1 MSDKP
6 RVLILG
12 GVGFIGRNLVR
23 YLATNNLVS
32 KICVSDKVPPQV
44 AGLSETEK
52 AIFESDL
59 VTFKQANLARENK
72 VEEVF
77 NHDGGHYSFVI
88 NLAGATKYS
97 QPPEVY
103 QENIIDVSRT
113 CAQVAKRHNVTRY
126 IECSTSQVYSHKSSP
141 SSGWA
146 ENGTL
151 SPWTGV
157 GSARLEA
164 ERAVQGV
171 QGLNH
176 VIIRPALVYGPGDIL
191 GITPRLVIGAIYK
204 QSGEKMELLWSA
216 SLKMN
221 TVHVEDC
228 VRAIWHL
235 TTRGNNGAI
244 YNLCDKNDTD
254 QGKINELLE
263 GMYGIKTAFLGKT
276 KSSLAKALGMK
287 NLTDM
292 VNDKHLKPW
301 SDLCKSKGI
310 HDTPLTPYLDEEL
323 LYKCNNHINGNAIE
337 STGFRYNKPNM
348 DANSLREVITDF
360 VQKGIFPTGLVN

>member
-1 MSDKP
+1 
-6 RVLILG
+6 
-12 GVGFIGRNLVR
+12 
-23 YLATNNLVS
+23 
-32 KICVSDKVPPQV
+32 
-44 AGLSETEK
+44 
-52 AIFESDL
+52 
-59 VTFKQANLARENK
+59 LARENK

-77 NHDGGHYSFVI
+77 NHDGGNYQFVI

-113 CAQVAKRHNVTRY
+113 CANVAKRHNVTRY
-126 IECSTSQVYSHKSSP
+126 IECSTSQVYSHKGSP
-141 SSGWA
+141 NGGWA

-171 QGLNH
+171 SGLNH
-176 VIIRPALVYGPGDIL
+176 VIIRPALVYGTGDIL
-191 GITPRLVIGAIYK
+191 GVTPRLVIGAIYK

-221 TVHVEDC
+221 TVHVDDC

-235 TTRGNNGAI
+235 STRGNSGAI

-254 QGKINELLE
+254 QGKINELME
-263 GMYGIKTAFLGKT
+263 QIYGIKTGFLGKT

-310 HDTPLTPYLDEEL
+310 LDTPLTPYLDEEL

-337 STGFRYNKPNM
+337 STGFRYNKPHM
-348 DANSLREVITDF
+348 EQNSLKEVIADF
-360 VQKGIFPTGLVN
+360 VQKGIFPTGMIH